1 MCFDYNLMSIIK
13 SCSFVTANFLSSMNL
28 QKVKLQNVEIFL
40 QEGSANRSKSS
51 ESFQKKNLALSR
63 ICLTFE
69 PFGIVSILRDEHCW
83 RPRCRIY
90 LTFGLYWIVSI
101 LRYEHSNADK
111 YEYLQRKNCDR
122 VRLVTCRRLIFTL
135 QV

>member
-1 MCFDYNLMSIIK
+1 
-13 SCSFVTANFLSSMNL
+13 MNL

-69 PFGIVSILRDEHCW
+69 PFGIVSILRDEHFC
-83 RPRCRIY
+83 RPRCRIT
-90 LTFGLYWIVSI
+90 LSFAPFGIVSI
-101 LRYEHSNADK
+101 
-111 YEYLQRKNCDR
+111 
-122 VRLVTCRRLIFTL
+122 
-135 QV
+135 